1 MPAVVTAISVL
12 FQAYEFL
19 ILIRVFLSWINTD
32 PYRPVITHPIVQVL
46 HRITEPVL
54 VPLRRVIPPIGGT
67 IDITPV
73 IALLILEIVRRLLTT
88 VLLGL

>member
-12 FQAYEFL
+12 FQVYEFL

-32 PYRPVITHPIVQVL
+32 PYRPVIAHPVVQVL
-46 HRITEPVL
+46 QRITDPVL
-54 VPLRRVIPPIGGT
+54 APLRRVIPPIGGT

-73 IALLILEIVRRLLTT
+73 IALLLLEIVRRVLTT
-88 VLLGL
+88 FLLSL

>member
-1 MPAVVTAISVL
+1 MPVVVTAISVV

-19 ILIRVFLSWINTD
+19 LLARVFLSWINTD
-32 PYRPVITHPIVQVL
+32 PYRPVIAHPIVQVL
-46 HRITEPVL
+46 QRITDPVL

-73 IALLILEIVRRLLTT
+73 VALLVLEILRRIITAFLLS
-88 VLLGL
+88 L

>member
-1 MPAVVTAISVL
+1 MSVVVTTISVI

-32 PYRPVITHPIVQVL
+32 PYRPVIAHPIVQVL
-46 HRITEPVL
+46 QRITDPVL
-54 VPLRRVIPPIGGT
+54 TPLRRVIPPIGGA

-73 IALLILEIVRRLLTT
+73 IALLVLEIARRLLTT
-88 VLLGL
+88 FLLRL